1 MQFRLL
7 SFARPRCAID
17 CDAARLDGVCKLS
30 TIDNQRPA
38 EFGPG
43 RPRRRTEETLMT
55 VSKLGNSLTCALA
68 ALAIGLSAGQA
79 AAQSP
84 EKYPKDPVILTTHS
98 SPGGGSDIF
107 LREMIPHLTRAM
119 GVNFAVENISGGS
132 GAKAMATLAK
142 AKPDGGMFYATTP
155 TFIYTSLLSKPEANY
170 KDLEPVVNVFF
181 DPEVVYT
188 AADSKFKTLKDAID
202 YAKSNRGKWGAANP
216 ASLERQVLERMKTA
230 TGVRASVVTFEG
242 GGDMQINVLNHT
254 LDLGV
259 GELEEIRPQL
269 EAGKLRVLAVMGDKR
284 LDQLPDVPTAREQ
297 GVDVAVRK
305 FRGLAGPKGLPANVI
320 KAWEE
325 GVQKVL
331 ADPAYKKAYL
341 ENGLQPAYMPHDEY
355 VKFIADFG
363 QETQD
368 FLKTTGVIK

>member
-1 MQFRLL
+1 MSAKALR
-7 SFARPRCAID
+7 
-17 CDAARLDGVCKLS
+17 
-30 TIDNQRPA
+30 
-38 EFGPG
+38 
-43 RPRRRTEETLMT
+43 
-55 VSKLGNSLTCALA
+55 LA
-68 ALAIGLSAGQA
+68 AAAVLAAVVAVGPAV
-79 AAQSP
+79 AQT
-84 EKYPKDPVILTTHS
+84 KYPKDTVILATHS

-132 GAKAMATLAK
+132 GAKAMAVLAK
-142 AKPDGGMFYATTP
+142 SKPDGGMFYATTP
-155 TFIYTSLLSKPEANY
+155 TFIYTSLLSKPEASY
-170 KDLEPVVNVFF
+170 RDLEPLVNVFF

-188 AADSKFKTLKDAID
+188 AADSKFKTLKDVID
-202 YAKSNRGKWGAANP
+202 HAKANRGKWGAANP

-254 LDLGV
+254 LDIGV

-284 LDQLPDVPTAREQ
+284 IDQLPDVQTAREQ
-297 GVDVAVRK
+297 GVDVSVRK
-305 FRGLAGPKGLPANVI
+305 FRGLAGPKGLPADVI

-331 ADPAYKKAYL
+331 ADPAYKKIYT
-341 ENGLQPAYMPHDEY
+341 ENGLQPAFMPHDEY
-355 VKFIADFG
+355 VKFVADFG

-368 FLKTTGVIK
+368 FLKSTGVIK